1 MSINKKMILTR
12 AEISPA
18 LHRRLRIFAVEYGA
32 TIPDVIGV
40 ALDKYL
46 PEYPI
51 NKTDRRIQGAKPCR
65 AK

>member
-1 MSINKKMILTR
+1 MATNEKKILTR

-32 TIPDVIGV
+32 AIPDVIGV

-46 PEYPI
+46 PEYSAP
-51 NKTDRRIQGAKPCR
+51 KKRSKPCR
-65 AK
+65 VE